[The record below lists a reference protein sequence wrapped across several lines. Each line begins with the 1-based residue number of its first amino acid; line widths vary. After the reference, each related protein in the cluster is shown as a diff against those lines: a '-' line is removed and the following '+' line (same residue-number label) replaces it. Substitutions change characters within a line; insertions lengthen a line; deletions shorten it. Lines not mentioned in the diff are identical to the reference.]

1 MPAKANLKLVAPRQ
15 IKRAVPK
22 RQTNLAYRKRGEH
35 ITPNEMEK
43 LIEAAKSNRNGL
55 RDSTMISMTYRH
67 GLRAS
72 EITSMEW
79 TQIDWDQAELS
90 LVRAK
95 KGSNAPH
102 PIEGDEMRA
111 LRKLQREQEP
121 KSKFVFVSEL
131 GSPMTTDSFNWLV
144 KRAGIKA
151 KLPVR
156 IHAHMIRHA
165 AGFLMANN
173 GVDTRTIQSYL
184 GHKSITST
192 AIYTELAAG
201 RFKSLKGLWS
211 K

>member
-1 MPAKANLKLVAPRQ
+1 MPAKANQRVAAPSQ
-15 IKRAVPK
+15 EKRAVPRRK
-22 RQTNLAYRKRGEH
+22 TNLAYRKRGEH
-35 ITPNEMEK
+35 ITPNEMTE

-55 RDSTMISMTYRH
+55 RDSIMILVTYRH

-72 EITSMEW
+72 EVTSLEW

-121 KSKFVFVSEL
+121 KSKFVFVTEL
-131 GSPMTTDSFNWLV
+131 GSPMTTDSFNWMI
-144 KRAGIKA
+144 KRAGLKA

-156 IHAHMIRHA
+156 IHAHMVRNA
-165 AGFLMANN
+165 AGFLMANA

-184 GHKSITST
+184 GHKSIQST
-192 AIYTELAAG
+192 IRYTELAAG
-201 RFKSLKGLWS
+201 RFKVLKGLW

>member
-1 MPAKANLKLVAPRQ
+1 MPAKSNLKLVVPDQ
-15 IKRAVPK
+15 EKRAVPK
-22 RQTNLAYRKRGEH
+22 RKTNLAYRKRGEH
-35 ITPNEMEK
+35 ITPNEMAK

-55 RDSTMISMTYRH
+55 RDSTMILVTYRH

-72 EITSMEW
+72 EVTSLEW
-79 TQIDWDQAELS
+79 TQIDFDQAELS

-111 LRKLQREQEP
+111 LRKMQREQEP
-121 KSKFVFVSEL
+121 KSKFVFVTEL

-144 KRAGIKA
+144 KRAGQKA

-156 IHAHMIRHA
+156 IHAHQVRHA
-165 AGFLMANN
+165 CGFYLANK

-184 GHKSITST
+184 GHKSIQST
-192 AIYTELAAG
+192 VRYTDLAAG
-201 RFKSLKGLWS
+201 RFKGLW

>member
-1 MPAKANLKLVAPRQ
+1 MPAKANQQVAAPSRE
-15 IKRAVPK
+15 KRAVPK
-22 RQTNLAYRKRGEH
+22 RKTNLAYRKRGEH
-35 ITPNEMEK
+35 ITPNEMAK

-55 RDSTMISMTYRH
+55 RDSTMILVTYRH

-72 EITSMEW
+72 EVTSLEW
-79 TQIDWDQAELS
+79 TQIDFDQAELS
-90 LVRAK
+90 LMRAK

-131 GSPMTTDSFNWLV
+131 GSPMTTDSFNWMV
-144 KRAGIKA
+144 KRAGLKA

-165 AGFLMANN
+165 AGFLMANA

-184 GHKSITST
+184 GHKSISST
-192 AIYTELAAG
+192 AVYIELAAG

-211 K
+211 